1 MAGYTK
7 YLELVEDLTAGKEII
22 SSGMTQEVD
31 RVRAAVEKAAS
42 GATVALISSGDAGI
56 YGMAGLA
63 IELSGAL
70 NLNVPIEIIAGVS
83 AASSAGARLGAPL
96 TLDFA
101 TISLSDLL
109 VPWEMIKRRLE
120 AVATADL
127 VVALYN
133 PKSKKRVEQL
143 AEAAAIFL
151 KHRKAETPVGI
162 CDSIGLDN
170 ERTVITTLGKFLEED
185 IGMRTTVIVGNSS
198 SKIIGGWFV
207 NPRGY
212 KI

>member
-1 MAGYTK
+1 
-7 YLELVEDLTAGKEII
+7 
-22 SSGMTQEVD
+22 
-31 RVRAAVEKAAS
+31 
-42 GATVALISSGDAGI
+42 DAGI